1 MHWAIAFLS
10 DLLEQFG
17 RSEHLVTEIVRGMT
31 QAKGVPLYE
40 IPVYETALCACA
52 IPLLSLNHSPD
63 LSIRVDVS
71 IREKMH
77 TLLRGLDKFL
87 AISFKDIAYL
97 TQKISYLSDDSHMLM
112 TMSAITAI
120 SSCLVTL
127 ARIGYV
133 ASNPNCASR
142 NIARSLK
149 QICAT
154 NVNGKLQTA
163 EDSLVE
169 FEEIWDDKWVFGFP
183 S

>member
-1 MHWAIAFLS
+1 M
-10 DLLEQFG
+10 
-17 RSEHLVTEIVRGMT
+17 
-31 QAKGVPLYE
+31 PLYE
-40 IPVYETALCACA
+40 VPVYETALCACA
-52 IPLLSLNHSPD
+52 IPLLSLSHSPD
-63 LSIRVDVS
+63 LSIRTDVP
-71 IREKMH
+71 IREKMQ

-87 AISFKDIAYL
+87 TSSFKDIAYL

-112 TMSAITAI
+112 TMSAITAM

-133 ASNPNCASR
+133 ASNSACVSKD
-142 NIARSLK
+142 IATSLR

-154 NVNGKLQTA
+154 NVNGKLQAA

-169 FEEIWDDKWVFGFP
+169 FEEIWDDKWIFGFP